1 MTEGQATERFKPYK
15 FVLLRENLNHAQ
27 FSKKFKKGTITQYL
41 FANNLIDEC
50 ISWLKVRRTP
60 SPRYRYLF
68 ANNLI
73 DECISWLKVSS
84 VSDPYSLNPDPDPA
98 KNLHP
103 DPEDP

>member
-60 SPRYRYLF
+60 SP
-68 ANNLI
+68 
-73 DECISWLKVSS
+73 STSS
-84 VSDPYSLNPDPDPA
+84 PTTSSTSA
-98 KNLHP
+98 SAGSR
-103 DPEDP
+103 